1 MSHRKRRKSN
11 TDIVSEKRITIER
24 VDEKRNERRRRQKKK
39 RFFLLSIQW
48 QEHDG
53 KTLWW
58 SQGYHIKAEVL
69 RQRSFL
75 AAHTDVSLAL
85 FDFYWCVR
93 FPFTP
98 GNAIRLPFLLLCS
111 YLRLQ
116 TFLLN
121 FTAHKGQACNITQ
134 ISSSDVGPAG
144 VSFEFIHYEGV
155 DFIRVIQK

>member
-1 MSHRKRRKSN
+1 MREEG
-11 TDIVSEKRITIER
+11 EKGR
-24 VDEKRNERRRRQKKK
+24 KKK

-48 QEHDG
+48 KEHNG
-53 KTLWW
+53 EMLWR

-75 AAHTDVSLAL
+75 ASYTDVSLAL

-121 FTAHKGQACNITQ
+121 FTAHKGQACNITH
-134 ISSSDVGPAG
+134 ISSSDVGLAG
-144 VSFEFIHYEGV
+144 VSFEFIH
-155 DFIRVIQK
+155 